1 MGSIQNLRGCGTA
14 LVTPFKKDG
23 SLDEPAILR
32 LVDFQLEGGVDFLVP
47 CGTTGESAVLA
58 PEEHDRVVELVV
70 ERVQGRVPVI
80 AGAGGNN
87 TARVIETA
95 RRMERLGADGILS
108 VTPYYNRPNPEGL
121 FQHFKAVA
129 ESVSFPVILYN
140 VPGRTA
146 TNLTPETILRLCS
159 VKNILGVKEASG
171 NIGQITEIA
180 LRIPDSFKL
189 ISGDDA
195 NTLPIIALGGIGV
208 ISVVSNEVPKLMT
221 RFTHLCLEGHFKEA
235 MALQRQMYSLM
246 TLNFIDTSPIPV
258 KAALAHMGLVEETV
272 RLPLVPI
279 APANREKL
287 ETAIKRLGSIHQ

>member
-23 SLDEPAILR
+23 SLDEAAILR
-32 LVDFQLEGGVDFLVP
+32 LVDFQLEGGIDFLVP
-47 CGTTGESAVLA
+47 CGTTGESAVLSA
-58 PEEHDRVVELVV
+58 DEHDRVVALVV
-70 ERVQGRVPVI
+70 ERVRGRVPVI

-95 RRMERLGADGILS
+95 KRMERLRADGILS

-121 FQHFKAVA
+121 FQHFKTIA
-129 ESVSFPVILYN
+129 ESVSIPVILYN

-146 TNLTPETILRLCS
+146 TNLLPETVLRLCN
-159 VKNILGVKEASG
+159 VKNILALKEASG

-180 LRIPDSFKL
+180 LRIPETFKL
-189 ISGDDA
+189 LSGDDA
-195 NTLPIIALGGIGV
+195 NTLPIIALGGVGV
-208 ISVVSNEVPKLMT
+208 ISVVSNEAPNAMT
-221 RFTHLCLEGHFKEA
+221 RFTHLCLEGKTKEA
-235 MALQRQMYSLM
+235 LALQRRLYNLM

-258 KAALAHMGLVEETV
+258 KAALAHMGLIEETV

-287 ETAIKRLGSIHQ
+287 IRAIQEIKSLQ